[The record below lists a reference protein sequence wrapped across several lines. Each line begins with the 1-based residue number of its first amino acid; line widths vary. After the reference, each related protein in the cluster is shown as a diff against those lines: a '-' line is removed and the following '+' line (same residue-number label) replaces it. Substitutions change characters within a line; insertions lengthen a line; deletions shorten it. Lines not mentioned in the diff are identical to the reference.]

1 MSKVLDKKLEKMDP
15 KERELWALRH
25 TAEHV
30 LHTALQNLYPNLKKA
45 MGPATPDGFYNDFDL
60 NEKITEA
67 DFPKIE
73 KEMQR
78 LIDAD
83 FPMVQE
89 YITPEKAR
97 SIFKNNRYKM
107 EWVED
112 IKKRGEKISVYKMGE
127 EEIDLCSGPHVTST
141 GKIKAFKLLS
151 VAGAYWHG
159 DEKNKMLTRVYGTAF
174 TTQDEM
180 NKYLTQLE
188 EAKKRDHRK
197 IGKDMQLFTFAD
209 EVGPGLPLWMPK
221 GTVIQTE
228 LRNWAEET
236 EKKWGYVRVRTP
248 HIAKHTLYE
257 ISGHL
262 PYYKDDMY
270 SPMDIDGEEYYL
282 KGMNCPH
289 HHMIFKATPK
299 SYRDLPLRYAEYGE
313 VYRYEQSGTLFG
325 LMRVRFIQQNDA
337 HIYCTEDQA
346 EKEFL
351 DVLKLHEYYYNTLG
365 LTKKDYHIVIGLP
378 DEKKRDK
385 YHGDKALWDKAEK
398 MMRNAIDKSAIKHID
413 DVGGAA
419 FYGPKVDFNITSSV
433 GREFGISTNQLD
445 LYMPTR
451 FNLEYTDAKGN
462 KQLAVVIHR
471 APLGSHERFI
481 GFLIEHYG
489 GNFPTWLSPVQV
501 KVLPISTRH
510 MDYANKISN
519 TLRENDIRA
528 ELDDRNATLP
538 GKIRDAQNEKVNYM
552 LIVGDREMKT
562 NTVMQRARSGESD
575 GPFSLDIFIKNIK
588 NEIGDKAIWKSDQ
601 KSF

>member
-236 EKKWGYVRVRTP
+236 ERKWEYVRVRTP

-270 SPMDIDGEEYYL
+270 SPMNVDGEEYYL

-289 HHMIFKATPK
+289 HHMVYKAQPR
-299 SYRDLPLRYAEYGE
+299 SYRDLPLRLAEYGT

-325 LMRVRFIQQNDA
+325 LMRARIICQND
-337 HIYCTEDQA
+337 
-346 EKEFL
+346 
-351 DVLKLHEYYYNTLG
+351 YY
-365 LTKKDYHIVIGLP
+365 ISMGLP
-378 DEKKRDK
+378 DPEKKEK
-385 YHGDKALWDKAEK
+385 YHGDNETWQKAET
-398 MMRNAIDKSAIKHID
+398 MMRRACEQS
-413 DVGGAA
+413 
-419 FYGPKVDFNITSSV
+419 
-433 GREFGISTNQLD
+433 GI
-445 LYMPTR
+445 
-451 FNLEYTDAKGN
+451 E
-462 KQLAVVIHR
+462 
-471 APLGSHERFI
+471 
-481 GFLIEHYG
+481 
-489 GNFPTWLSPVQV
+489 
-501 KVLPISTRH
+501 
-510 MDYANKISN
+510 
-519 TLRENDIRA
+519 
-528 ELDDRNATLP
+528 
-538 GKIRDAQNEKVNYM
+538 
-552 LIVGDREMKT
+552 
-562 NTVMQRARSGESD
+562 TVE
-575 GPFSLDIFIKNIK
+575 
-588 NEIGDKAIWKSDQ
+588 EIGGGGVFCPKTDFIFSPPL
-601 KSF
+601 

>member
-1 MSKVLDKKLEKMDP
+1 
-15 KERELWALRH
+15 
-25 TAEHV
+25 
-30 LHTALQNLYPNLKKA
+30 
-45 MGPATPDGFYNDFDL
+45 
-60 NEKITEA
+60 
-67 DFPKIE
+67 
-73 KEMQR
+73 
-78 LIDAD
+78 
-83 FPMVQE
+83 
-89 YITPEKAR
+89 
-97 SIFKNNRYKM
+97 
-107 EWVED
+107 
-112 IKKRGEKISVYKMGE
+112 
-127 EEIDLCSGPHVTST
+127 
-141 GKIKAFKLLS
+141 
-151 VAGAYWHG
+151 
-159 DEKNKMLTRVYGTAF
+159 MLTRVYGTAF

-398 MMRNAIDKSAIKHID
+398 I
-413 DVGGAA
+413 
-419 FYGPKVDFNITSSV
+419 
-433 GREFGISTNQLD
+433 
-445 LYMPTR
+445 
-451 FNLEYTDAKGN
+451 
-462 KQLAVVIHR
+462 
-471 APLGSHERFI
+471 
-481 GFLIEHYG
+481 
-489 GNFPTWLSPVQV
+489 
-501 KVLPISTRH
+501 LPISTRH
-510 MDYANKISN
+510 MDYADKISN

-528 ELDDRNATLP
+528 ELDDRNAPLP

>member
-575 GPFSLDIFIKNIK
+575 GPFSLDIFIKNTK